1 MSLFDPIPEAK
12 REAVQAALSTSFGP
26 RDPDR
31 MVPLSGGA
39 SGALLFRVTIGEREY
54 LLRVEGPPSPL
65 RNPHQYISGRIASDA
80 GLTPHLFYADDANGV
95 AITDFVREQPLGN
108 FPGGKPALAQA
119 LGRLLR
125 RVQETPPFPV
135 FVEYPDIVARLFAYV
150 RSTGL
155 FAPDLLDRHTEHL
168 EALRAAHRWDMD
180 KTVSAHNDL
189 NARNI
194 LFDGERLWLIDW
206 ESAYRNDPLVDLAVL
221 FDNLAPT
228 PDLEDVLAQAWQGH
242 ALDEAQ
248 RHRLSYIRAL
258 TRLYYAGVL
267 LSASATMPR
276 DAPDDDLSVP
286 VLGKFE
292 AALRDG
298 TIKPRT
304 RESIHTAGKMYLA
317 AFLGGGAVPPL
328 DAL

>member
-1 MSLFDPIPEAK
+1 MSLPDAIPAAK
-12 REAVQAALSTSFGP
+12 RDAVQAALRDVFGAKP
-26 RDPDR
+26 AQAITPI
-31 MVPLSGGA
+31 SGGA
-39 SGALLFRVTIGEREY
+39 SGALLFRTEVSGRDC

-65 RNPHQYISGRIASDA
+65 RNPHQYISTRIASDA
-80 GLTPHLFYADDANGV
+80 GLTPRLFYVDEAHGI
-95 AITDFVREQPLGN
+95 AITDFVRERPLSSY
-108 FPGGKPALAQA
+108 PGGKPALVQA
-119 LGRLLR
+119 LGGLLR
-125 RVQETPPFPV
+125 KVQETPVFPV

-150 RSTGL
+150 CSTGL
-155 FAPDLLDRHTEHL
+155 FAHGLLDRHTEHL

-228 PDLEDVLAQAWQGH
+228 PDLEDVLVQAWQGR

-248 RHRLSYIRAL
+248 CHRLSYIRAL

-267 LSASATMPR
+267 LSASTTMPR

-286 VLGKFE
+286 VLADFA

-304 RESIHTAGKMYLA
+304 PESIHTAGKMYLA

-328 DAL
+328 DVL